1 MIGTR
6 LGEYEIIEE
15 IGKGGM
21 ATVYRAYHPQ
31 TDRFVAVKII
41 HRNISADLR
50 MQERFEREARLV
62 ARLEHPHILP
72 VYYYSGE
79 HDPPYIVMRYVEGGT
94 LKDVLDRGKLP
105 LSDVLHILRQ
115 VSAALDYAH
124 RQRVIHRDI
133 KPSNIMFDRDS
144 NVFLTDFGIARM
156 MQTDVAPG
164 LTQTGFTVG
173 TPGYMS
179 PEQGLGL
186 ETIDHRTDIYALGVM
201 VFQMIS
207 GQLPYTAET
216 PMGVV
221 MKHIN
226 DPVPSLLTVDPTL
239 PPQIDAAVMRALA
252 KRPEDRYATAGELY
266 DAYLVALV
274 QARGKDS
281 ASVRPEALRRM
292 VQASV
297 DAIEQQRA
305 ANQAQIDATLAA
317 LAASRADLK
326 KTRAPALTPPVSP
339 TDRTVVE
346 TPTAPEDLDG
356 PTIQT
361 PTDLQIARARTAAPV
376 RTQARPLTAPTLRS
390 RAPWVIA
397 AVLFILLGAGAV
409 LLLRP
414 SAGADIS
421 SPMPEASL
429 AIAGVPTEPPDA
441 TAELTVEPTATALPD
456 AGITISPALESADL
470 ATNTPT
476 PTAMATTTATP
487 SVPRTPATL
496 PAAETPAPTDTPG
509 AGFDFDLPFIDPFVQ
524 IPTIV
529 IPEITYVFIPPVST
543 LAALPTAILTPPKS
557 QGGISG
563 TEVSLAP
570 VKVLPTPTDAP
581 TPTPTDTPTATP
593 SPEPSATPQAT
604 ETALP
609 VSTRTEAAIPIEVTD
624 QPETLT
630 PTLTPT
636 STATS
641 TATPTNTLTATATP
655 TVTST
660 DTPTPTPTSTTTL
673 TPTATPTPT
682 PTATPTPTST
692 NTLTATPATPIAQ
705 VSRSLTVRLGP
716 GSQYPGVATLEPGLP
731 FTLVGLSEDGGWY
744 QVELN
749 DGRRAWLA
757 VSAFVETFGDLNLL
771 PLIAPPT
778 DTPTA
783 TATPSATPSATPTS
797 TDTPTPTPT
806 ATLTDTPTA
815 TATATSTPTPTATP
829 THTPTITPSL
839 TPVILPT
846 PTSIPAGSMPFV
858 ADFETADAL
867 TNWDF
872 DPTVWQVAAAVDEG
886 VLVGTGGVNQ
896 PLEVLGNEVPEWVS
910 SDAAELVIRLRVNVA
925 RGTIARLVF
934 RHSQT
939 GYLALELFEG
949 QMLLKRNNLSSPN
962 LLIRDTE
969 VLLRLVRGVPIASG
983 RWVEVM
989 IWTQGARTDVYI
1001 NQLRWITTVDP
1012 NLPVLS
1018 GGAVLLQSIT
1028 NPASPIRYDDLVI
1041 QRPDPVSS
1049 HFDDAT
1055 LPAAWLPAVNP
1066 SAVTLERDN
1075 TGGYLRLASDVRIDL
1090 PVAPLGDVQITC
1102 RIWSEQGGYLIGL
1115 RQSAQGGVELE
1126 ADAGALTVR
1135 SSAGSIIRRETV
1147 SAFYNRGRW
1156 DEIAILFTGDRLTI
1170 FNNGT
1175 LEYTQ
1180 ILPGVEAGTIA
1191 FAARRGDYFRIDDCL
1206 ITETAR
1212 ARNAEQRPYIG
1223 LLQTALGRPY
1233 RELRSDLREFF
1244 DEPLRT
1250 DDWWVGGLNAAGQ
1263 FQVDPAATEHGRF
1276 LRLVSSGA
1284 LPAFRQLRADYGIGI
1299 FRQGVD
1305 LNRAT
1310 DVYVS
1315 VFVRLPIGAL
1325 NPPGAA
1331 AWLAL
1336 RAVPTLTGG
1345 GLDGYRV
1352 EIYRDETFRLHG
1364 RLRYQDSDENIIL
1377 WTGAVPTSTPQPLL
1391 ADDWTYLQVIAI
1403 RDRLALWLNGQL
1415 VFFAEGVDASRS
1427 LGGTVALGVDPGVTA
1442 DFDDLEVR
1450 DQSPHD
1456 Q

>member
-15 IGKGGM
+15 IGRGGM

-41 HRNISADLR
+41 HRTISTDLR

-94 LKDVLDRGKLP
+94 LKDVLDRGRLP
-105 LSDVLHILRQ
+105 LADVLHILRQ

-124 RQRVIHRDI
+124 RQKVIHRDI
-133 KPSNIMFDRDS
+133 KPSNIMFDRES

-201 VFQMIS
+201 VFQMIT

-226 DPVPSLLTVDPTL
+226 DPVPSLLAVDPTL
-239 PPQIDAAVMRALA
+239 PPAIDAAITRALA
-252 KRPEDRYATAGELY
+252 KRPDDRYATATELY
-266 DAYLVALV
+266 DAYLTALV

-297 DAIEQQRA
+297 EAIEQQRA
-305 ANQAQIDATLAA
+305 ANQAQIEATLAA
-317 LAASRADLK
+317 LAASRAELK

-339 TDRTVVE
+339 TDRTVAE
-346 TPTAPEDLDG
+346 TPTAPDDLDG

-361 PTDLQIARARTAAPV
+361 PTDVRIAQARTATPA
-376 RTQARPLTAPTLRS
+376 RTQARPLTAPASRS
-390 RAPWVIA
+390 RVPWVIA
-397 AVLFILLGAGAV
+397 AVVLILLGVGAV

-414 SAGADIS
+414 TADAGLPSPTPEGGTAIVGAPTDQPEVTAEPPPTIAPGPEIALTLDLAGADLPMDTP
-421 SPMPEASL
+421 SPTPS
-429 AIAGVPTEPPDA
+429 A
-441 TAELTVEPTATALPD
+441 TAAL
-456 AGITISPALESADL
+456 
-470 ATNTPT
+470 
-476 PTAMATTTATP
+476 TATP
-487 SVPRTPATL
+487 TVARTPVPL
-496 PAAETPAPTDTPG
+496 PLDGETGILTEIPEEIP
-509 AGFDFDLPFIDPFVQ
+509 DFVLPFIEPFVQ
-524 IPTIV
+524 IPTV
-529 IPEITYVFIPPVST
+529 FLPEITYVYIPPVVT
-543 LAALPTAILTPPKS
+543 LAALPTAPPTPPKS
-557 QGGISG
+557 LGGISG
-563 TEVSLAP
+563 VEATPVP
-570 VKVLPTPTDAP
+570 VKAP
-581 TPTPTDTPTATP
+581 
-593 SPEPSATPQAT
+593 
-604 ETALP
+604 
-609 VSTRTEAAIPIEVTD
+609 
-624 QPETLT
+624 
-630 PTLTPT
+630 
-636 STATS
+636 
-641 TATPTNTLTATATP
+641 
-655 TVTST
+655 
-660 DTPTPTPTSTTTL
+660 
-673 TPTATPTPT
+673 PT
-682 PTATPTPTST
+682 PTATPTPIPTVTPTATATATPTPETSAGLEETASPVEATDQPETATLTLTATATATETPTHTPTTTPT
-692 NTLTATPATPIAQ
+692 NTATATPTATATNTATATETPTATPTATPTNTPTATPTATPATPIAR

-716 GSQYPGVATLEPGLP
+716 GSQYPGIATLEPGLP

-744 QVELN
+744 QVELF

-757 VSAFVETFGDLNLL
+757 VSAFVETFGDLNVL
-771 PLIAPPT
+771 PLAAPPT
-778 DTPTA
+778 DTPTF
-783 TATPSATPSATPTS
+783 
-797 TDTPTPTPT
+797 TPTPS
-806 ATLTDTPTA
+806 DTPTA
-815 TATATSTPTPTATP
+815 TDTPSRTPTPTDTATFTPTPTATP
-829 THTPTITPSL
+829 TPTNTPSL
-839 TPVILPT
+839 TPVILST
-846 PTSIPAGSMPFV
+846 PTSIPLGSMPFV

-867 TNWDF
+867 THWDF
-872 DPTVWQVAAAVDEG
+872 DPTVWQVTAAVDEG
-886 VLVGTGGVNQ
+886 VLVGTGGINQ
-896 PLEVLGNEVPEWVS
+896 PLEVLGNDVPEWVS

-949 QMLLKRNNLSSPN
+949 QMLLKRNNLSAPN
-962 LLIRDTE
+962 LRFRDTE
-969 VLLRLVRGVPIASG
+969 VLLRLVRGVPIVPG
-983 RWVEVM
+983 QWVDVM
-989 IWTQGARTDVYI
+989 IWTQGARTDVYV
-1001 NQLRWITTVDP
+1001 NQVRWITTIDP
-1012 NLPVLS
+1012 NLPALG
-1018 GGAVLLQSIT
+1018 GGAIFLQSIT

-1041 QRPDPVSS
+1041 QRPDRVSS
-1049 HFDDAT
+1049 HFDDGT
-1055 LPAAWLPAVNP
+1055 LPAAWLPTVNP
-1066 SAVTLERDN
+1066 GAVTLERDSS
-1075 TGGYLRLASDVRIDL
+1075 GGYLRLASDVRIDL
-1090 PVAPLGDVQITC
+1090 PVAPLRDVQITC

-1115 RQSAQGGVELE
+1115 RQSEAGGVELE

-1135 SSAGSIIRRETV
+1135 STAGALIRRETV

-1156 DEIAILFTGDRLTI
+1156 DEVVIVFVGDRLAI

-1180 ILPGVEAGTIA
+1180 ILPGIEAGTIA
-1191 FAARRGDYFRIDDCL
+1191 FAARRGDYFRLDDCL

-1212 ARNAEQRPYIG
+1212 ARNAEQRPFIG

-1250 DDWWVGGLNAAGQ
+1250 DDWWVGGVNAAGQ
-1263 FQVDPAATEHGRF
+1263 FQVDATAAEHGRF
-1276 LRLVSSGA
+1276 LRLTGSGG
-1284 LPAFRQLRADYGIGI
+1284 LPAFRQLRTDYGIEI
-1299 FRQGVD
+1299 FRQGLD
-1305 LNRAT
+1305 LSRAT
-1310 DVYVS
+1310 DIYAA
-1315 VFVRLPIGAL
+1315 VFIRLPIGAL

-1331 AWLAL
+1331 AWLGV
-1336 RAVPTLTGG
+1336 RVVPTLIGG

-1352 EIYRDETFRLHG
+1352 EIYRDETFRLQA
-1364 RLRYQDSDENIIL
+1364 RLRYQDSDENLIL
-1377 WTGAVPTSTPQPLL
+1377 WQGSISTAEPL
-1391 ADDWTYLQVIAI
+1391 ADDWTQVQIVAV
-1403 RDRLALWLNGQL
+1403 RDRLALWLSGQL
-1415 VFFAEGVDASRS
+1415 VYFAEGADATRA